1 MPVGRDLV
9 ELPSADALNHT
20 RNARVWT
27 WGHACM
33 YLRGKSTTC
42 APCYYIQYLVCC
54 KLQTQIQ
61 NVTYF
66 EISLPVGIP
75 FQL

>member
-1 MPVGRDLV
+1 MGLKDKMKSWSDGAHRMPVGRDLV

-42 APCYYIQYLVCC
+42 APCYYIQ
-54 KLQTQIQ
+54 
-61 NVTYF
+61 
-66 EISLPVGIP
+66 
-75 FQL
+75 